1 MFDLKNK
8 KSMEKPSTVDEY
20 IQSQPEVYR
29 KSLEQLRDL
38 VRKLAPEAKESMSYG
53 IVCYKLHY
61 MLVGFSAH
69 TNHFTFTSMSNS
81 LFLKME
87 EELEGYDTSI
97 GGIRFKP
104 GQEIPTELIT
114 RIILERKA
122 ENEMR
127 AAMKKK
133 K

>member
-1 MFDLKNK
+1 
-8 KSMEKPSTVDEY
+8 MEKPTTVDEY

-38 VRKLAPEAKESMSYG
+38 VRKYAPEAKESMSYG
-53 IVCYKLHY
+53 IVCYSYHY
-61 MLVGFSAH
+61 MFVGFSAH
-69 TNHFTFTSMSNS
+69 KNHFTFTSMSNT
-81 LFLKME
+81 LFTKME

-104 GQEIPTELIT
+104 GQEIPVELIT
-114 RIILERKA
+114 RIILEKKA

>member
-1 MFDLKNK
+1 
-8 KSMEKPSTVDEY
+8 MEKPTTVDEY

-38 VRKLAPEAKESMSYG
+38 IRKLAPEAKESMSYG
-53 IVCYKLHY
+53 IACYTYHY
-61 MLVGFSAH
+61 MFVGFSAH
-69 TNHFTFTSMSNS
+69 KNHFTFTSMSNS
-81 LFLKME
+81 LFKKME
-87 EELEGYDTSI
+87 EELEGYDTSV

-104 GQEIPTELIT
+104 GQEIPVELIT

-127 AAMKKK
+127 AAIKKK

>member
-1 MFDLKNK
+1 
-8 KSMEKPSTVDEY
+8 MEKPTTVDEY

-38 VRKLAPEAKESMSYG
+38 VRKYAPEAKESMSYG
-53 IVCYKLHY
+53 IVCYSYHY

-69 TNHFTFTSMSNS
+69 KNHFTFTSMSNT
-81 LFLKME
+81 LFTKME
-87 EELEGYDTSI
+87 EELEGYDTSV

-104 GQEIPTELIT
+104 GQEIPVELIT
-114 RIILERKA
+114 RIILEKKA

>member
-1 MFDLKNK
+1 
-8 KSMEKPSTVDEY
+8 MEKPSTVDEY

-38 VRKLAPEAKESMSYG
+38 IRKLAPEAKESMSYG
-53 IVCYKLHY
+53 IACYTYHY

-69 TNHFTFTSMSNS
+69 KNHFTFTSMSNS
-81 LFLKME
+81 LFSKME

-104 GQEIPTELIT
+104 GQEIPVELIT
-114 RIILERKA
+114 RIILEKKA

-127 AAMKKK
+127 ATMKKK

>member
-1 MFDLKNK
+1 
-8 KSMEKPSTVDEY
+8 MEKPATVDQY

-53 IVCYKLHY
+53 IVCYSYHY
-61 MLVGFSAH
+61 MFVGFSAH
-69 TNHFTFTSMSNS
+69 KNHFTFTSMSNS
-81 LFLKME
+81 LFKKME
-87 EELEGYDTSI
+87 EELEGYDTSV

-104 GQEIPTELIT
+104 GQEIPVELIT
-114 RIILERKA
+114 RIILEKKA

>member
-1 MFDLKNK
+1 MD
-8 KSMEKPSTVDEY
+8 KPSTVDEY

-53 IVCYKLHY
+53 IVCYTYHY
-61 MLVGFSAH
+61 MFVGFSAH

-81 LFLKME
+81 LFVKMK
-87 EELEGYDTSI
+87 EELEGFDTSI

-104 GQEIPTELIT
+104 GQEIPVELIT

-122 ENEMR
+122 ENEIR

>member
-1 MFDLKNK
+1 
-8 KSMEKPSTVDEY
+8 MEKPTTVDEY

-38 VRKLAPEAKESMSYG
+38 IRKLAPEAKESMSYG
-53 IVCYKLHY
+53 IACYTYHY
-61 MLVGFSAH
+61 MFVGFSAH
-69 TNHFTFTSMSNS
+69 KNHFTFTSMSNS
-81 LFLKME
+81 LFKKME
-87 EELEGYDTSI
+87 EELEGYYTSV

-104 GQEIPTELIT
+104 GQEIPVELIT

-127 AAMKKK
+127 AAIKKK

>member
-1 MFDLKNK
+1 
-8 KSMEKPSTVDEY
+8 MEKPTTVDEY
-20 IQSQPEVYR
+20 IQSQPEVYQ
-29 KSLEQLRDL
+29 KSLEQLRHL
-38 VRKLAPEAKESMSYG
+38 VRKFAPEAKESMSYG
-53 IVCYKLHY
+53 IVCYSYHY

-69 TNHFTFTSMSNS
+69 KNHFSFTSMSNS
-81 LFLKME
+81 LFHKME

-104 GQEIPTELIT
+104 GQEIPVELIT

-127 AAMKKK
+127 AALKKK

>member
-1 MFDLKNK
+1 
-8 KSMEKPSTVDEY
+8 MEKPTTADEY
-20 IQSQPEVYR
+20 IKSQPEVYR
-29 KSLEQLRDL
+29 KSLVQLRDL
-38 VRKLAPEAKESMSYG
+38 IRKLAPEAKESMSYG
-53 IVCYKLHY
+53 IVCYSYHY

-69 TNHFTFTSMSNS
+69 KNHFTFTSMSNS

-104 GQEIPTELIT
+104 GQEIPVELIT

-122 ENEMR
+122 ENELR
-127 AAMKKK
+127 AEMKKK

>member
-1 MFDLKNK
+1 MD
-8 KSMEKPSTVDEY
+8 KPTNVDEY

-53 IVCYKLHY
+53 IVCYSYHY
-61 MLVGFSAH
+61 MFVGFSAH
-69 TNHFTFTSMSNS
+69 KNHFTFTSMSNT
-81 LFLKME
+81 LFTKME

-104 GQEIPTELIT
+104 GQEIPVELIT
-114 RIILERKA
+114 RIILEKKA
-122 ENEMR
+122 ENELR
-127 AAMKKK
+127 ATMKKK

>member
-1 MFDLKNK
+1 
-8 KSMEKPSTVDEY
+8 MEKPTTVDEY

-38 VRKLAPEAKESMSYG
+38 VRKYAPEAKESMSYG
-53 IVCYKLHY
+53 IVCYSYHY

-69 TNHFTFTSMSNS
+69 KNHFTFTSMSNT
-81 LFLKME
+81 LFTKME

-104 GQEIPTELIT
+104 GQEIPVELIT
-114 RIILERKA
+114 RIILEKKA

>member
-1 MFDLKNK
+1 
-8 KSMEKPSTVDEY
+8 MEKPTTVDEY

-29 KSLEQLRDL
+29 KSLEQLREL

-53 IVCYKLHY
+53 IVCYSYHY
-61 MLVGFSAH
+61 MFVGFSAH
-69 TNHFTFTSMSNS
+69 KNHFTFTSMSNK
-81 LFLKME
+81 LFAKME

-104 GQEIPTELIT
+104 GQEIPVELIT
-114 RIILERKA
+114 RIILEKKA

-127 AAMKKK
+127 AAMKRKK
-133 K
+133 

>member
-1 MFDLKNK
+1 
-8 KSMEKPSTVDEY
+8 MENITPKQAIKTVDEY
-20 IQSQPEVYR
+20 ITFQPEVYR

-38 VRKLAPEAKESMSYG
+38 IRTLAPEAKESISYG
-53 IVCYKLHY
+53 IACYSYHY

-69 TNHFTFTSMSNS
+69 KNHFSFTSMSS
-81 LFLKME
+81 TLFQKYAH
-87 EELEGYDTSI
+87 ELEGFDTSM

-104 GQEIPTELIT
+104 GQDIPVDLIT

-122 ENEMR
+122 ENESR
-127 AAMKKK
+127 AFMKKK

>member
-1 MFDLKNK
+1 
-8 KSMEKPSTVDEY
+8 MEKPTTVDEY

-29 KSLEQLRDL
+29 KSLEQLREL

-53 IVCYKLHY
+53 IVCYSYHY
-61 MLVGFSAH
+61 MFVGFSAH
-69 TNHFTFTSMSNS
+69 KNHFTFTSMSNS
-81 LFLKME
+81 LFKKME
-87 EELEGYDTSI
+87 EELAGYDTSV

-104 GQEIPTELIT
+104 GQEIPVELIT
-114 RIILERKA
+114 RIILEKKA

>member
-1 MFDLKNK
+1 
-8 KSMEKPSTVDEY
+8 MEKPTTVDEY

-29 KSLEQLRDL
+29 KSLEQLRKL
-38 VRKLAPEAKESMSYG
+38 VRKLAPEAKESISYG
-53 IVCYKLHY
+53 IVCYSYHY

-69 TNHFTFTSMSNS
+69 KNHFTFTSMSNS
-81 LFLKME
+81 LFKKME
-87 EELEGYDTSI
+87 GELEGYDTST
-97 GGIRFKP
+97 GGIRFRP
-104 GQEIPTELIT
+104 AQEIPVELIT
-114 RIILERKA
+114 KIILERKA